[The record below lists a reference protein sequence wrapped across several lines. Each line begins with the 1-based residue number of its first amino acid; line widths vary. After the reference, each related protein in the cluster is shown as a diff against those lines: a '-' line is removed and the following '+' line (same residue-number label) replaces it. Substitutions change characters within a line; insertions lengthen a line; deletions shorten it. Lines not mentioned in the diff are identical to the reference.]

1 MDAFFGEGIVVVIK
15 KVSSHVWASEAQKHL
30 VCPRFSHP
38 TATAIATGEK
48 IVIKKE

>member
-1 MDAFFGEGIVVVIK
+1 MDAFFGEGIVEVINE
-15 KVSSHVWASEAQKHL
+15 VSSHVWASKAQKHL

-38 TATAIATGEK
+38 TATTIAIGEK